1 MLVVKQLIIMKRLL
15 PLLLVV
21 LTTLTFSSCDDVL
34 DCIINRRPELPNKSF
49 EVGSI
54 GTYYYDEFR
63 AEIKN
68 EPRDDDYGY
77 IFEVDDNLPDGLEIY
92 VNYRTVSIEGMPTH
106 PGTYKFTVLLF
117 VDPPVSYDYETDEY
131 DDPLCSDSTSKEY
144 TIIINP

>member
-1 MLVVKQLIIMKRLL
+1 MKRLL
-15 PLLLVV
+15 PLLLFV
-21 LTTLTFSSCDDVL
+21 LSSIMLSSCEDVF

-49 EVGSI
+49 EVGTVES
-54 GTYYYDEFR
+54 YYYDEFR

-77 IFEVDDNLPDGLEIY
+77 IFEVDDNLPDGLELF
-92 VNYRTVSIEGMPTH
+92 VNYRTVSIEGLPTH
-106 PGTYKFTVLLF
+106 PGTYTFTVYLF
-117 VDPPVSYDYETDEY
+117 VDPPLSYDYDTDQY